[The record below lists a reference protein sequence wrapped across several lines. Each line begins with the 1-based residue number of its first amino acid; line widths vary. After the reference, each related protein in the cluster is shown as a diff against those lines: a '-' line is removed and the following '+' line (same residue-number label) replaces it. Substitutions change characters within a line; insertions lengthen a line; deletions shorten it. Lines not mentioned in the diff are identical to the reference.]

1 MKEEKEKGQK
11 EERNKRRTKE
21 RSQGKKEVRGN
32 EERRKTKD
40 EEGKV
45 LLAFCILSRL
55 VGERPS
61 KRWGLYSPLS
71 RSLSTAIDPTAD
83 VGSCAPSFS
92 LCICA

>member
-11 EERNKRRTKE
+11 ERKKGIREER
-21 RSQGKKEVRGN
+21 KKEVKGRKKS
-32 EERRKTKD
+32 EEMKTKD
-40 EEGKV
+40 DEGKV